1 MEYNENEIVTLSL
14 ERYEQMKEEIKELKE
29 EIEELTERIE
39 RFENAFKKQYVYRE
53 NTNVP
58 GIEVIV
64 NREVLDEY
72 IKIEMSESTIFGTK
86 PVVGIKY
93 IGGNE

>member
-14 ERYEQMKEEIKELKE
+14 ERYEQMKEEIKEL
-29 EIEELTERIE
+29 TERIE
-39 RFENAFKKQYVYRE
+39 RFESAFKKQYVKRE
-53 NTNVP
+53 NTNIP

-64 NREVLDEY
+64 DREVLNEY
-72 IKIEMSESTIFGTK
+72 IKSEMCEPTFLGTK

-93 IGGNE
+93 IGGNK